1 MNKKASVPM
10 SSIRYLL
17 KAVEDQ
23 GLDLDGLLSSFSITR
38 ADLDTMEDFPAYEYG
53 MLYQR
58 IMWLMQDESFGMLSG
73 GKIPNGT
80 FRMMCLCII
89 HARSLAHA
97 LYRCSDFYEI
107 CRGPVVKPTLIK
119 KGRYALVT
127 FGAVESVSQAELVS
141 LVSSE
146 SRERIRTT
154 LSMWHHFI
162 SWLIGRRLA
171 LKAAY
176 FTSPRPQDVEYY
188 KTLFQSEVKFDQHA
202 NALVFPASFLELPI
216 VQSEESLR
224 GFLKTAPY
232 QLLVMVDN
240 DNSLKSQVMAM
251 LGKDFS
257 RELPSAEE
265 VASVLNM
272 SVSTL
277 RRRLNEENTSY
288 QKIKDECRKEA
299 AITYMNAPQLSIND
313 IAGLMGF
320 DEPSAFFRSFK
331 KWTGLT
337 PGEYRKSEE
346 YLKFG
351 GGPETRKRKEIS

>member
-1 MNKKASVPM
+1 MNLKASVPM
-10 SSIRYLL
+10 SSVRYLL

-23 GLDLDGLLSSFSITR
+23 GLNRQAVLESLEITQDEIEQNDSFS
-38 ADLDTMEDFPAYEYG
+38 AYRYG
-53 MLYQR
+53 MLYQK

-73 GKIPNGT
+73 GKVPNGT

-89 HARSLAHA
+89 HAKSLAHA

-107 CRGPVVKPTLIK
+107 CRGPTVKPVLIK
-119 KGRYALVT
+119 KGRFALVT
-127 FGAVESVSQAELVS
+127 FAPIDASTGDVNS
-141 LVSSE
+141 LVTPE
-146 SRERIRTT
+146 SKEQLRTT

-162 SWLIGRRLA
+162 CWLIGRRLS

-176 FTSPRPQDVEYY
+176 FTSERPDDVEYY
-188 KTLFQSEVKFDQHA
+188 KTLFQSEVKFNQHA
-202 NALVFPASFLELPI
+202 NALVFPANYLDMPI
-216 VQSEESLR
+216 VQTEDSLR

-232 QLLVMVDN
+232 QLMVMVEN

-257 RELPSAEE
+257 REMPSAEE
-265 VASVLNM
+265 VASALNM

-277 RRRLNEENTSY
+277 RRRLNDEKTSY
-288 QKIKDECRKEA
+288 QHIKDECRKEA
-299 AITYMNAPQLSIND
+299 AITYMNAPRLSIND
-313 IAGLMGF
+313 IAALMGF

-331 KWTGLT
+331 KWTGIT

-351 GGPETRKRKEIS
+351 KSIKRP